1 MSTFKP
7 DTWRPLP
14 LPVSYG
20 LPVLLVAA
28 DMGPSSYVV
37 SISDM
42 ANMWSEKLDRKAICM
57 RAWSENTSIDPSDT
71 EENMNKFLSCLKSAL
86 DPTQDGHD
94 TTSLSLSP
102 ATVSD
107 AGEGGLTI
115 NVTCRLQGFSP
126 MRWPIHLKKLP
137 SSAVAT
143 ELVLPLIQANFD
155 RLREVQSLTEVIKCK
170 DAVITKMSDKLEAMG
185 AGLEHVFTAL
195 SGRKGVTRAAAEDR
209 VKGVGLFNVYKW
221 KDELDSSASDPGG
234 VSELIQGVFG
244 ASGLEC
250 RTSLEI
256 DNSPALDQWWHG
268 FQPTGQFSQQKQT
281 KTPPS
286 RSVTPTVPKRSAIHN
301 DDDDDDFQVQSTPPH
316 LKSTEDTAHSPNG
329 SPNGTG
335 HADATVDKSQDLKV
349 PDSGPSSVLSDRRRQ
364 PETERVTSRLGA
376 IGVKRQPAQ
385 PRHPPSSPS
394 HGDDAKL
401 PLDDDEETASEAS
414 DDDDVTASLQNS
426 SPASP
431 PAETIASNR
440 AQKKGGLG
448 VIGGGATKAHSFVGG
463 TEVTNTQDKPHHATL
478 GKIGG
483 KQSKQIH
490 QDDGESRGRSTQQNE
505 PPKLEEKPRESSQER
520 ADRKREELK
529 RELEKKAAAGPKRK
543 KRRF

>member
-7 DTWRPLP
+7 ETWRPLP

-20 LPVLLVAA
+20 LPVLLVSA

-37 SISDM
+37 SVSDM
-42 ANMWSEKLDRKAICM
+42 ANVWSEKLDRKAICM
-57 RAWSENTSIDPSDT
+57 RGWSENTSIDPSDT

-126 MRWPIHLKKLP
+126 LRWPIHLKKLP
-137 SSAVAT
+137 PSAVAT
-143 ELVLPLIQANFD
+143 ELVLPLIQANCD
-155 RLREVQSLTEVIKCK
+155 RLLEVHSLTEVIKCK
-170 DAVITKMSDKLEAMG
+170 DSVITKMSDKLEAMG

-209 VKGVGLFNVYKW
+209 VKGVGSFNVHKW
-221 KDELDSSASDPGG
+221 KDELDSDASGPGG

-256 DNSPALDQWWHG
+256 DDSPALDQWWHG

-281 KTPPS
+281 KAPPS
-286 RSVTPTVPKRSAIHN
+286 RSSTSTVPKRSAFHN

-316 LKSTEDTAHSPNG
+316 LKSTEDTAHSPNE
-329 SPNGTG
+329 TG
-335 HADATVDKSQDLKV
+335 HVDATVDKIQDLKM

-364 PETERVTSRLGA
+364 PETERATSRLGA

-414 DDDDVTASLQNS
+414 EDDDVTASLQNS
-426 SPASP
+426 SLASP
-431 PAETIASNR
+431 PAETTASNR
-440 AQKKGGLG
+440 PQKKGGLG
-448 VIGGGATKAHSFVGG
+448 IIGGGAAKAHSSVGG

-483 KQSKQIH
+483 KH
-490 QDDGESRGRSTQQNE
+490 QDDDESRGRSTQQKE

-529 RELEKKAAAGPKRK
+529 RELEKKAAAGPTKK

>member
-20 LPVLLVAA
+20 LPVLLVSA

-107 AGEGGLTI
+107 TGEGGLTI

-126 MRWPIHLKKLP
+126 LRWPIHLKKLP

-155 RLREVQSLTEVIKCK
+155 RLREVHSLTEVIKCK
-170 DAVITKMSDKLEAMG
+170 DSVITKMSDKLEAMG

-209 VKGVGLFNVYKW
+209 VKGVGSFNVYKW
-221 KDELDSSASDPGG
+221 KDELDSNTSGPGG

-244 ASGLEC
+244 ASGLDC

-256 DNSPALDQWWHG
+256 DSSPALDQWWHG

-281 KTPPS
+281 KVPPS
-286 RSVTPTVPKRSAIHN
+286 RSSTPTVPKQSTIHHDD

-316 LKSTEDTAHSPNG
+316 LRWTEDTAHSPH
-329 SPNGTG
+329 GTG
-335 HADATVDKSQDLKV
+335 HADATVSKNQDFKV

-364 PETERVTSRLGA
+364 PETERTTGRLGA

-394 HGDDAKL
+394 HGDDARV

-426 SPASP
+426 PPASP
-431 PAETIASNR
+431 PAESTASNR
-440 AQKKGGLG
+440 VQKKGGLG
-448 VIGGGATKAHSFVGG
+448 VIGGGATKAHSSIGE
-463 TEVTNTQDKPHHATL
+463 TEVTNTLDKPHHATL

-483 KQSKQIH
+483 KSPKPMD
-490 QDDGESRGRSTQQNE
+490 QDDGESRGRSTQQKE
-505 PPKLEEKPRESSQER
+505 PQKPEEKPRESSQER

-529 RELEKKAAAGPKRK
+529 RELERKAAAGPTKK

>member
-7 DTWRPLP
+7 ETWRPLP

-20 LPVLLVAA
+20 LPVLLVSA

-42 ANMWSEKLDRKAICM
+42 ANVWSEKLDRKAICM
-57 RAWSENTSIDPSDT
+57 RGWSENTSIDPSDT

-102 ATVSD
+102 ATVPD

-126 MRWPIHLKKLP
+126 LRWPIHLKKLP

-155 RLREVQSLTEVIKCK
+155 RLREVHSLTEVIKCK
-170 DAVITKMSDKLEAMG
+170 DSVITKMSDKLEAMG

-209 VKGVGLFNVYKW
+209 VKGVGAFNVYKW
-221 KDELDSSASDPGG
+221 KDELDSNASGPGG
-234 VSELIQGVFG
+234 VNELIQGVFG
-244 ASGLEC
+244 VSGLEC

-268 FQPTGQFSQQKQT
+268 FQPTSQFSRQKQT
-281 KTPPS
+281 KAPPS
-286 RSVTPTVPKRSAIHN
+286 RSSTPTVPKRSAIHN

-316 LKSTEDTAHSPNG
+316 LKSTEDIAHSPT
-329 SPNGTG
+329 GTG
-335 HADATVDKSQDLKV
+335 HADATVDKMS
-349 PDSGPSSVLSDRRRQ
+349 DSGPSSVLSDRRRQ
-364 PETERVTSRLGA
+364 PETERATSRLGA

-401 PLDDDEETASEAS
+401 PLDGDEETASEAS
-414 DDDDVTASLQNS
+414 EDDDVTASLQNS
-426 SPASP
+426 SLASP
-431 PAETIASNR
+431 PAETTTSNR
-440 AQKKGGLG
+440 SQKKGGLG
-448 VIGGGATKAHSFVGG
+448 IIGGGAAKAHSSVVE
-463 TEVTNTQDKPHHATL
+463 TEVTNTQEKPHHATL

-483 KQSKQIH
+483 KPPKPMH
-490 QDDGESRGRSTQQNE
+490 QDDDESHGRSTQQKE
-505 PPKLEEKPRESSQER
+505 PPKLEEKARESSQER

-529 RELEKKAAAGPKRK
+529 RELEKKAAAGPTKK

>member
-1 MSTFKP
+1 MSALKP
-7 DTWRPLP
+7 KSWRPLP

-20 LPVLLVAA
+20 LPVLLVSA

-42 ANMWSEKLDRKAICM
+42 ANIWSEKLDRKTICM
-57 RAWSENTSIDPSDT
+57 RGWSENTSIDPSDT

-86 DPTQDGHD
+86 NPTQDGHD

-126 MRWPIHLKKLP
+126 LRWPIHLKKLP

-155 RLREVQSLTEVIKCK
+155 RLREVRSLTEVIRCK
-170 DAVITKMSDKLEAMG
+170 DSVITKMSDKLEAMG

-195 SGRKGVTRAAAEDR
+195 SGRKRVTRAAAEDR
-209 VKGVGLFNVYKW
+209 VKGVGSFDVYKW
-221 KDELDSSASDPGG
+221 KDELDSNASGPGS
-234 VSELIQGVFG
+234 VSELIQGLFG
-244 ASGLEC
+244 ASGLEY

-256 DNSPALDQWWHG
+256 DNPPALDQWWHG
-268 FQPTGQFSQQKQT
+268 FQPTGRFSQQKQT
-281 KTPPS
+281 NAPPS
-286 RSVTPTVPKRSAIHN
+286 RTSTPTLPKRSTIHY
-301 DDDDDDFQVQSTPPH
+301 DDGDDDFQVQSTPPH

-329 SPNGTG
+329 TG
-335 HADATVDKSQDLKV
+335 HHDATVDKNQDLKV
-349 PDSGPSSVLSDRRRQ
+349 PDSGPSSVPSDRRRQ
-364 PETERVTSRLGA
+364 PETERATSRLGA

-394 HGDDAKL
+394 HGDDAKF
-401 PLDDDEETASEAS
+401 PLHDDEETASEAS
-414 DDDDVTASLQNS
+414 EDDDVTASLQNS

-431 PAETIASNR
+431 PAETKASNR

-448 VIGGGATKAHSFVGG
+448 IIGGGATKVHSSVGE

-483 KQSKQIH
+483 KPPRPMY
-490 QDDGESRGRSTQQNE
+490 QDDDESRGRSTQQKE
-505 PPKLEEKPRESSQER
+505 PPKLEDKPRESSQER

-529 RELEKKAAAGPKRK
+529 RELEKKAAAGPAKK